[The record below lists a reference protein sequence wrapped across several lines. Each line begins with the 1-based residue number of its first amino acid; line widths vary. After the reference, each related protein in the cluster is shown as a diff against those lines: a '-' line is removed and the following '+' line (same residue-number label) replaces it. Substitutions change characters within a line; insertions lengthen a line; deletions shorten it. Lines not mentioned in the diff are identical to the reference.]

1 LIIYYVLFLLGW
13 IHRDLNPKNI
23 LLTSDNTIKI
33 SDFGIAKFQA
43 VDASCGGDGKKE
55 VHSPAGT
62 FMFWSPEQLAS
73 KNYTNKIDIFAL
85 GLILFTMLFPK
96 TNFEK
101 EFDDIRK
108 GNIPQYF
115 GPKEFIELFKALVA
129 QNPNERPAAVKIVS
143 ECKATKPGQAST
155 PRVVPYAKQSS
166 SQ

>member
-1 LIIYYVLFLLGW
+1 M
-13 IHRDLNPKNI
+13 
-23 LLTSDNTIKI
+23 LTSDNTIKI

-143 ECKATKPGQAST
+143 ECKAIYEQFKSKIHDKELQRHRKLKPKPGQAST